1 MDKGKFFEKSEPIGT
16 KRDDVGGRFVL
27 RSEIY
32 SLIKKYAEDNRFASF
47 EIDFLKVS
55 KVWDT
60 VDDAADDMSK
70 FGMVSGKFIYS
81 ESQKLQKTAKAYP
94 LNVSS
99 FELPLPK
106 EIIPVIK
113 YNETNYY
120 LDQLTLNGLIPSY
133 SPEIGM
139 TDLPS
144 NTLKTIQER
153 VEGYDAPKNPKKRP
167 IVNQGSKQI
176 SSRYGSSILMD
187 HKESKPSIR
196 LSNNQSQSPQNASFF
211 SPTFFREGSTILLDS
226 DTTENFPM
234 ASVQNVQRMN
244 DNNGNKIII
253 NSDQLI
259 FQSRQDSIHINSPDT
274 IYINAPNVKI
284 NNEPAVMGY
293 EVSDVLHQILDM
305 LGKIISGI
313 LSHPTTAGG
322 FTSGAQ
328 QAAAE
333 TYLMDIREQLD
344 EFLATDG
351 KHGISKLKDGIS
363 ESKAGDI

>member
-16 KRDDVGGRFVL
+16 KRDDDGGRFVL

-32 SLIKKYAEDNRFASF
+32 SLIKKYAEDNRFAAF
-47 EIDFLKVS
+47 EIDFFKVS
-55 KVWDT
+55 KVY
-60 VDDAADDMSK
+60 DDPTLLPDISK
-70 FGMVSGKFIYS
+70 FGMVMGQFIYS
-81 ESQKLQKTAKAYP
+81 DAQKLKKWSKAYP

-106 EIIPVIK
+106 EVIPVIK
-113 YNETNYY
+113 YNGTNYY
-120 LDQLTLNGLIPSY
+120 LDQITLNGLLPSY
-133 SPEIGM
+133 NPESGM
-139 TDLPS
+139 TNWTSDVVEY
-144 NTLKTIQER
+144 IEAQ
-153 VEGYDAPKNPKKRP
+153 VEGYAAPKNPKKRP
-167 IVNQGSKQI
+167 MVNRGSKQI

-187 HKESKPSIR
+187 HNEAKPSIR
-196 LSNNQSQSPQNASFF
+196 LSNNQSQSPVGWPYFK
-211 SPTFFREGSTILLDS
+211 PTFFREGSTILLDS
-226 DTTENFPM
+226 DTTENFPI

-259 FQSRQDSIHINSPDT
+259 FQSRQDPIHINSPDT
-274 IYINAPNVKI
+274 IYLNAPNVKI

-293 EVSDVLHQILDM
+293 EVSDVMHQILDM